1 MFSVDPFFL
10 MDHMTISLKLAANF
24 HGLSGCQG
32 RKHSTQLGGH
42 WIVKELVITAMQTSV
57 VCQRFLLP
65 VQRVQKKGTYIHC
78 QPKIWH
84 YFFR

>member
-32 RKHSTQLGGH
+32 QKHATPTWWSLDREGVGDHGNANLGCVSKIFAPGS
-42 WIVKELVITAMQTSV
+42 KGS
-57 VCQRFLLP
+57 
-65 VQRVQKKGTYIHC
+65 KKAHLHC
-78 QPKIWH
+78 
-84 YFFR
+84 